1 MDSLK
6 IYTDGA
12 YSSSRDQGGIG
23 IVVLQGDKKVLE
35 YSNMFKRTTNNQMEL
50 GAVILALRAITKPYN
65 SITIFTDSQYVI
77 GGTTLGWKRKKNIK
91 LWQEYDKQFERVSSL
106 CSDITF
112 THVKGHNGDV
122 WNEYCDKIAVKASQL
137 L

>member
-77 GGTTLGWKRKKNIK
+77 RGATLGWKRKKNIK